1 MPDFFRVDPASSN
14 TFIRGA
20 ARLMWCGTTI
30 AFPVKISDV
39 IDTSVYNAQANW
51 FELGA
56 TKGGVQ
62 ISVNAQEED
71 FDVDQVTGSI
81 DSRPTSWD
89 VAVQT
94 QLAEMTPARMAMAWE
109 GSGTTQNVTTTGQP
123 DEIEIGVGTPV
134 VYTQR
139 RLAVLFQRSD
149 LKLRGFFFRKVQRA
163 ASESAVTFNK
173 TGEQIA
179 IPIRWRCLPDL
190 SITDIYKRYFIMRD
204 QV

>member
-1 MPDFFRVDPASSN
+1 
-14 TFIRGA
+14 
-20 ARLMWCGTTI
+20 MWAGTTI
-30 AFPVKISDV
+30 AFPTSISSV
-39 IDTSVYNAQANW
+39 IDTTVYNAAANW

-62 ISVNAQEED
+62 ISLNAQDED

-94 QLAEMTPARMAMAWE
+94 QLAEMSPARLAVAWE
-109 GSGTTQNVTTTGQP
+109 GGGTTTDATVTP
-123 DEIEIGVGTPV
+123 NEIEVGFGTPV

-139 RLAVLFQRSD
+139 RLAVLFQKSD
-149 LKLRGFFFRKVQRA
+149 LKIRGFFFRKVQRA
-163 ASESAVTFNK
+163 PQESSVTFNK
-173 TGEQIA
+173 TGEQIS
-179 IPIRWRCLPDL
+179 IPVRWRALPDL
-190 SITDIYKRYFIMRD
+190 SITDIYKRYFILRD